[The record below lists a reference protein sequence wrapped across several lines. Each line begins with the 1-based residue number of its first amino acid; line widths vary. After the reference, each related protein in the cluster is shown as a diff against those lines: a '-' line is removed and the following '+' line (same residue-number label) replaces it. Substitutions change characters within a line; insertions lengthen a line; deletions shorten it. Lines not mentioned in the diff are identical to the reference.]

1 MRIANP
7 IYDSVFKFLM
17 DNETVARGLLGRL
30 IDCEI
35 LELTLIPQE
44 TADLAANSI
53 GDSQAMVR
61 IYRLDFAA
69 VVKGADGV
77 EHKVLIELQKAGRTE
92 AVTRF
97 RNYLARHYSVKG
109 KGHESY
115 PIIAIYFLGFR
126 VDTVPGN
133 NRPEAEMPGV
143 VRVKRRYLNASTG
156 EEWGG
161 KRVDFIEKLTHD
173 AVVVQI
179 PQIPKLEPGPLR
191 NALEVFNQAYQ
202 MADSQYLNLPAD
214 VEQSNDPLVSAAVRQ
229 LLMAA
234 ADPETQQKME
244 LEDELSRIVGG
255 FDEAKLEIQ
264 EERRQKEQAL
274 AQKEQALAREEQA
287 RLLAERAVA
296 EAATLREEL
305 EQLRAKLG

>member
-17 DNETVARGLLGRL
+17 EDETVARGLLGRL

-35 LELTLIPQE
+35 LELALIPQE
-44 TADLAANSI
+44 TAELAANSI

-69 VVKGADGV
+69 VVKGSDGV
-77 EHKVLIELQKAGRTE
+77 ERKVLIELQKAGRSE

-97 RNYLARHYSVKG
+97 RNYLSRHYSVKG

-115 PIIAIYFLGFR
+115 PIIAVYFLGFR
-126 VDTVPGN
+126 VDTVPGSI
-133 NRPEAEMPGV
+133 RTEDEMPAV
-143 VRVKRRYLNASTG
+143 VRVKRRYLNAATG

-179 PQIPKLEPGPLR
+179 PQIPKLDPGPLR
-191 NALEVFNQAYQ
+191 SALEVFNQAYLTTDHQ
-202 MADSQYLNLPAD
+202 FLNIPKA
-214 VEQSNDPLVSAAVRQ
+214 VEKSSDPLVSAAVRQ

-234 ADPETQQKME
+234 SDPETQRKMD
-244 LEDELSRIVGG
+244 LEDELTRLVGG
-255 FDEAKLEIQ
+255 IDEAKLEVQ
-264 EERRQKEQAL
+264 EQRRLKEEERRLKEEERRLKEEAL
-274 AQKEQALAREEQA
+274 
-287 RLLAERAVA
+287 A
-296 EAATLREEL
+296 EAAALRER
-305 EQLRAKLG
+305 LRALESKSG